1 MLSIFDHNCLKKC
14 KNFVLQLFKTRNEV
28 KDLVDSYQPIPKKII
43 ENYIKQYNSFSHH
56 FFNSKTI
63 NCLKKNK
70 LNLDNLLKDMEQTKK
85 EIQKYKNKIEE
96 TNLLLKIVMK
106 NLIDNYMEFLNISD
120 NICDNFIKNY
130 KKYIK

>member
-1 MLSIFDHNCLKKC
+1 
-14 KNFVLQLFKTRNEV
+14 
-28 KDLVDSYQPIPKKII
+28 
-43 ENYIKQYNSFSHH
+43 
-56 FFNSKTI
+56 
-63 NCLKKNK
+63 
-70 LNLDNLLKDMEQTKK
+70 MEQTKK

>member
-1 MLSIFDHNCLKKC
+1 MLSIFEHNCLKKC
-14 KNFVLQLFKTRNEV
+14 KNSVLQLYKTRNEV

-43 ENYIKQYNSFSHH
+43 ENYVKQYNSFSYH

-70 LNLDNLLKDMEQTKK
+70 LNLDNLYKDMEQTKK